1 MPMPELKGMR
11 GLLAPS
17 ELKSILLLALLEV
30 VVIVTFM
37 GPVTLLLFPE

>member
-1 MPMPELKGMR
+1 MPELKGMR

-17 ELKSILLLALLEV
+17 EFKSILLLAVLEV
-30 VVIVTFM
+30 LVMVIFM